1 MKILSLL
8 HKKGTR
14 INRYFAFIILR
25 ASSALGEVRIRAV
38 APNSGPVTLP
48 RIVQGA
54 ISTRGLLR
62 IRLALRDFGLVN
74 RYSLPSASANHTGV
88 RTGTPDLRK
97 LVKERYFCP
106 WNSVGTRMTH
116 CIAIG

>member
-1 MKILSLL
+1 MKMLSLL
-8 HKKGTR
+8 NKKGTR

-25 ASSALGEVRIRAV
+25 ASDLGESRIQAV
-38 APNSGPVTLP
+38 ASKSGPVTLP

-54 ISTRGLLR
+54 IRTRGLVR
-62 IRLALRDFGLVN
+62 IGLALPDFGLVN
-74 RYSLPSASANHTGV
+74 RYSLSSASANHTGV

-106 WNSVGTRMTH
+106 PNSLGSGMMH
-116 CIAIG
+116 CTAIG